1 MFFMKPRNV
10 VNRLFYTIQGQQFVS
25 ALFGVGLAMLF
36 RKICN
41 DRTCI
46 VIQGPPLQEIENT
59 IYKIKDE
66 CYKYTPYVVPCD
78 SSKSSKS

>member
-1 MFFMKPRNV
+1 MRARNV
-10 VNRLFYTIQGQQFVS
+10 VDRLFYTTHGQQFVA
-25 ALFGVGLAMLF
+25 ALFGVGLAMIF

-46 VIQGPPLQEIENT
+46 VIQGPPLEEIKDT
-59 IYKIKDE
+59 VYKIKQE

-78 SSKSSKS
+78 SSNSTK